1 MIGQYSRVTTET
13 KIQVLLASGEAEYT
27 EFNVDT
33 GIGFFD
39 HMLLTFSRY
48 ANFKGYINVVG
59 DLNVDCH
66 HTIEDTGIA
75 IGKTIK
81 AMINEVPISRFSN
94 ALIPMDE
101 ALVRGVIDL
110 GGRAYL
116 DFDYDFKKERL
127 GSYDADMTLE
137 FLRAVAVNS
146 GATIHIDVL
155 KGKNDHH
162 ITEAIYK
169 VLGLLIKEAIRPLD
183 NNEIF
188 STKGR
193 VNENEGNTISRH

>member
-1 MIGQYSRVTTET
+1 M
-13 KIQVLLASGEAEYT
+13 
-27 EFNVDT
+27 
-33 GIGFFD
+33 
-39 HMLLTFSRY
+39 
-48 ANFKGYINVVG
+48 VG

-81 AMINEVPISRFSN
+81 EMINEKSITRFAN
-94 ALIPMDE
+94 VHIPMDE

-116 DFDYDFKKERL
+116 DFDYEFKRERL
-127 GSYDADMTLE
+127 GSYDTDMTLE
-137 FLRAVAVNS
+137 FLRAVAVNCE
-146 GATIHIDVL
+146 ATIHIDVL

-169 VLGLLIKEAIRPLD
+169 VLGLIIKEAIIPLD
-183 NNEIF
+183 NKEVF

-193 VNENEGNTISRH
+193 VNENENRDIRL

>member
-1 MIGQYSRVTTET
+1 MRGQYKRETSET
-13 KIQVLLASGEAEYT
+13 KIEIVLDTDATEY
-27 EFNVDT
+27 ENFNVET

-48 ANFKGYINVVG
+48 ANFKGYIKVVG
-59 DLNVDCH
+59 DINVDCH

-81 AMINEVPISRFSN
+81 AMINEKSITRFSN
-94 ALIPMDE
+94 VHIPMDE

-110 GGRAYL
+110 GGRAYI
-116 DFDYDFKKERL
+116 DFDYEFKRERL
-127 GSYDADMTLE
+127 GTYDTDMTLE
-137 FLRAVAVNS
+137 FLRAVAMNS
-146 GATIHIDVL
+146 EATIHIDVL

-169 VLGLLIKEAIRPLD
+169 ALGLIIKEAIRPLD
-183 NNEIF
+183 SNEIF

-193 VNENEGNTISRH
+193 VNENENRDIRL